1 MYYAMLSK
9 TCYDILCCAIY
20 YTTLRYVNYIMLCS
34 ISSYAMSCYAKL
46 SYAMLSYAMLC
57 YVMYHAMPYKYL
69 TLKELKYYMV
79 N

>member
-1 MYYAMLSK
+1 MIY
-9 TCYDILCCAIY
+9 CAVPY

-57 YVMYHAMPYKYL
+57 YVMYHAMPCHAIQVPYSEGAKILYG
-69 TLKELKYYMV
+69 
-79 N
+79 